1 MKKILFITGT
11 RADYGKIKSIM
22 QAVDKSESFEAYIF
36 ASGMHLV
43 EKLGY
48 TYREIEKDHY
58 KNLYVD
64 FSQINSGVASYDL
77 GNVIC
82 NLTGYIQKM
91 QPDIIVV
98 HGDRIDALA
107 GSIVGA
113 LNNILVAHIEGGEL
127 SGTIDDS
134 IRHAVT
140 KFAHIHFACNEDAK
154 ERLLQLGEIE
164 KNIYIIGSPDIDIML
179 SNNLPSLEEVKK
191 RYEIPYAEYAI
202 FIYHPVVTEVS
213 ELRVKIN
220 EVLQALKESEKNY
233 VIIYPNNDMGSEII
247 LEEYN
252 QLKGCSQF
260 CIYSSLRFEYF
271 LTLLKKAEFLIGN
284 SSTGIHEAGVY
295 GLPVIDIGTRQQGR
309 YYSEKNIQH
318 VPENREKIL
327 NAISQYKKYRIAE
340 CNFGRGDS
348 TEKFLEIINDDNIWN
363 TKIQKVF
370 VDLNTSL

>member
-11 RADYGKIKSIM
+11 RADYGKIKSII
-22 QAVDKSESFEAYIF
+22 QVVDKSEAFKAYIF

-48 TYREIEKDHY
+48 TYREIEKDNY
-58 KNLYVD
+58 ENLHVD
-64 FSQINSGVASYDL
+64 FSQINSGIASYDL

-82 NLTGYIQKM
+82 NLTGYIKKVE
-91 QPDIIVV
+91 PDLIVV

-107 GSIVGA
+107 GAIVGA

-140 KFAHIHFACNEDAK
+140 KFAHIHFACNEEAK
-154 ERLLQLGEIE
+154 ERLLQLGEI
-164 KNIYIIGSPDIDIML
+164 KRNIYILGSPDIDIML
-179 SNNLPSLEEVKK
+179 SDKLPSLEDVRN
-191 RYEIPYAEYAI
+191 RYDIPYRKYAV
-202 FIYHPVVTEVS
+202 FIYHPVTTEVS
-213 ELRVKIN
+213 DLRMKIR
-220 EVLQALKESEKNY
+220 EVLQALIESKKNY

-247 LEEYN
+247 LEEYYP
-252 QLKGCSQF
+252 LKKCPQF
-260 CIYSSLRFEYF
+260 CMYSSLRFEYF
-271 LTLLKKAEFLIGN
+271 LTLLKNAEFLIGN

-309 YYSEKNIQH
+309 CHSARNIQH
-318 VPENREKIL
+318 VSEDKKKIL
-327 NAISQYKKYRIAE
+327 EAIGQYESYRIAE
-340 CNFGRGDS
+340 YSFGEGDS
-348 TEKFLEIINDDNIWN
+348 TEKFIEIINSGDIWN
-363 TKIQKVF
+363 TRIQKTF

>member
-11 RADYGKIKSIM
+11 RADYGKIKSIIK
-22 QAVDKSESFEAYIF
+22 AVDKSEAFEAYIF

-58 KNLYVD
+58 ENLHVD
-64 FSQINSGVASYDL
+64 FSQINSGIASYDL

-82 NLTGYIQKM
+82 NLTGYIKKM
-91 QPDIIVV
+91 EPDLIVV

-107 GSIVGA
+107 GAIVGA

-140 KFAHIHFACNEDAK
+140 KFAHIHFACNEEAK

-164 KNIYIIGSPDIDIML
+164 KNIYILGSPDIDIML
-179 SNNLPSLEEVKK
+179 SEDLPMLEDVRN
-191 RYEIPYAEYAI
+191 RYDIPYKKYAV
-202 FIYHPVVTEVS
+202 FIYHPVTTEVS
-213 ELRVKIN
+213 DLRRNIK
-220 EVLQALKESEKNY
+220 EVLQALIESGKNY
-233 VIIYPNNDMGSEII
+233 IIIYPNNDMGSEII

-252 QLKGCSQF
+252 MLKECVQF
-260 CIYSSLRFEYF
+260 CMYSSLRFEYF
-271 LTLLKKAEFLIGN
+271 LTLLKNAEFLIGN

-295 GLPVIDIGTRQQGR
+295 GLPVIDVGTRQQGR
-309 YYSEKNIQH
+309 CCSARNIQH
-318 VPENREKIL
+318 VSEDKKQIL
-327 NAISQYKKYRIAE
+327 KAIEHYQNYRITG
-340 CNFGRGDS
+340 CNFGKGDS
-348 TEKFLEIINDDNIWN
+348 TEKFLEIINNDSIWD
-363 TKIQKVF
+363 TTIQKIF